1 MRAVLAISSRMES
14 SARLNA
20 GVCAK
25 RLQQITKANTGMKNI
40 FEARFR
46 YANIAEG
53 EALLRELF

>member
-1 MRAVLAISSRMES
+1 MES